1 MFVLND
7 CNSDISRFGQEHRA
21 REALSCGALCF
32 MRQPISHRDL
42 NVVCEQALRHKMN
55 GETDPNGSKQN
66 GKRPSTND
74 SDDGKHWLRLREKPK
89 LKWTKPLQSR
99 FMRALKNLGVAKAV
113 PKTILQYMNVDGISR
128 SQIASHLQKYR
139 KHMRKVKE
147 RAKEVNMAKKAMK
160 SNVASSSNIN
170 PQLSYKYVRGLSKEN
185 LFKAQLGDGP
195 GQPSILLNNN
205 DSIYS
210 MHDGPTYDLSQ
221 NGSNLLPMGESLG
234 FSRGVLPLNEES
246 RSVLPLNEEWRSVFG
261 TSQMSQV
268 PSFGQY
274 GTPSDISGMNS
285 NLDTGYTRNSY
296 AGISIDKYGHL
307 SGLGGERVSG
317 NDNGYLGESLDAM
330 NWNLYNNNVRNH
342 GSSTSRF
349 LHNKVQPHHNFTAQ
363 TDDLLP
369 RSIFDTSQ
377 APQVPSFG
385 QYGITNDVIG
395 MNPGF
400 GTGYMHNNY
409 TGINTDQIGNLGG
422 LGGARVYGDGN
433 VSLGQNSGTINWNF
447 DENNM
452 SNYGSSNSRFSS
464 PLSLFN
470 EEQSLSHLN
479 AQTDE
484 LVPVLE
490 NLSLYNDHQSINPFS
505 GNSNFL
511 QYQHQGQVSD
521 TNFQFANHD
530 QLEKNAM
537 LAACSTEDINNLSIN
552 NVKESSNE
560 ETLNSIAA
568 NLEMLFP
575 THDMNI
581 INQHQGQVLSGENR
595 EFANDNQLNRNSIL
609 ATHSLEDIN
618 YLCINNVNNYS
629 EKTLNSFAANSEMNF
644 PALDVNTMNQEEQ
657 CDANLTDVLLTF
669 DEEEQGLAALTD
681 VPLPFDQVNNS
692 SEKTLNSFAANSE
705 MNFPAS
711 DVNTMNQEEQGDAN
725 LTDVL
730 LTFDEEEQGLAAL
743 TDVPLPFDQ
752 KEQGVA
758 DLTDVPLAFDQE
770 KQGNVDVPLPFDQE
784 WKDDDLMNFMLDLD
798 DMF

>member
-1 MFVLND
+1 
-7 CNSDISRFGQEHRA
+7 
-21 REALSCGALCF
+21 
-32 MRQPISHRDL
+32 
-42 NVVCEQALRHKMN
+42 
-55 GETDPNGSKQN
+55 
-66 GKRPSTND
+66 
-74 SDDGKHWLRLREKPK
+74 
-89 LKWTKPLQSR
+89 
-99 FMRALKNLGVAKAV
+99 
-113 PKTILQYMNVDGISR
+113 
-128 SQIASHLQKYR
+128 
-139 KHMRKVKE
+139 MRKVKE
-147 RAKEVNMAKKAMK
+147 RAKEVNMSKKAMK

-170 PQLSYKYVRGLSKEN
+170 PQGSYKYVRGLSKEN

-210 MHDGPTYDLSQ
+210 MHDGLTYDLSQ
-221 NGSNLLPMGESLG
+221 NGSNLLPMGGSHG
-234 FSRGVLPLNEES
+234 FSRGMWPLHEES
-246 RSVLPLNEEWRSVFG
+246 ISVLPLNEERRSVFG

-268 PSFGQY
+268 PRPGQY
-274 GTPSDISGMNS
+274 GTPSDISGMNT
-285 NLDTGYTRNSY
+285 NLDTGYMRNSY
-296 AGISIDKYGHL
+296 AGISIDKNGHL

-330 NWNLYNNNVRNH
+330 NWTLNNNIVRNH
-342 GSSTSRF
+342 GSSNSRFSAPFSSF
-349 LHNKVQPHHNFTAQ
+349 LHNKVQQ

-385 QYGITNDVIG
+385 QYGITNDVID
-395 MNPGF
+395 MKPDF
-400 GTGYMHNNY
+400 GTGYMHNNS
-409 TGINTDQIGNLGG
+409 TGIITDQIGNLVG
-422 LGGARVYGDGN
+422 LGGARVNGNGN
-433 VSLGQNSGTINWNF
+433 VSPGQNLGTMNWNF

-464 PLSLFN
+464 PFSLFN
-470 EEQSLSHLN
+470 EDQSLSHLN

-490 NLSLYNDHQSINPFS
+490 NLSLYNDHQSINPFA

-521 TNFQFANHD
+521 TNFQFANDD

-537 LAACSTEDINNLSIN
+537 LAACSIEDINNLSIN

-581 INQHQGQVLSGENR
+581 INQQHQGQVLSGENH
-595 EFANDNQLNRNSIL
+595 EYANDNQLNRNSIL

-618 YLCINNVNNYS
+618 YLSINNVSQIYITCIFMCN
-629 EKTLNSFAANSEMNF
+629 
-644 PALDVNTMNQEEQ
+644 
-657 CDANLTDVLLTF
+657 
-669 DEEEQGLAALTD
+669 
-681 VPLPFDQVNNS
+681 VNNS

-705 MNFPAS
+705 MNFPAP

-730 LTFDEEEQGLAAL
+730 FTFDEEEQGLAAL

-752 KEQGVA
+752 EQGVA

-770 KQGNVDVPLPFDQE
+770 QGVADLTDVPLAFDQE

>member
-1 MFVLND
+1 
-7 CNSDISRFGQEHRA
+7 
-21 REALSCGALCF
+21 
-32 MRQPISHRDL
+32 
-42 NVVCEQALRHKMN
+42 
-55 GETDPNGSKQN
+55 
-66 GKRPSTND
+66 
-74 SDDGKHWLRLREKPK
+74 
-89 LKWTKPLQSR
+89 
-99 FMRALKNLGVAKAV
+99 
-113 PKTILQYMNVDGISR
+113 
-128 SQIASHLQKYR
+128 
-139 KHMRKVKE
+139 MRKVKE

-618 YLCINNVNNYS
+618 YLCINNVSQIYITCIFMCNVNNYS

-644 PALDVNTMNQEEQ
+644 PALDVNTMN
-657 CDANLTDVLLTF
+657 
-669 DEEEQGLAALTD
+669 
-681 VPLPFDQVNNS
+681 QVNNS